1 MTQADTSERRR
12 FHRIL
17 FDAPTTIESAGQL
30 YHTTLLD
37 ISLKGALARIPP
49 KWQPNAGEQ
58 VTLSIKLNEETDT
71 IVDCVEPYLLKSG
84 FLKRTNR
91 GRMVTELAYK
101 HLNISF
107 DKNGAQDE
115 LF

>member
-37 ISLKGALARIPP
+37 ISLKGALAVFLIIGGMTVFTDCGTNITFNYHFNYLDWIIP
-49 KWQPNAGEQ
+49 WDYT
-58 VTLSIKLNEETDT
+58 TLSKEQ
-71 IVDCVEPYLLKSG
+71 KQHS
-84 FLKRTNR
+84 
-91 GRMVTELAYK
+91 A
-101 HLNISF
+101 
-107 DKNGAQDE
+107 
-115 LF
+115 